1 MAIYDDAV
9 ATAKTYMGPAAGKF
23 IDKQIKSV
31 GADPSSVGAQHIDA
45 LATACFNAG
54 KMLIGDDKA
63 QEFSNKIKAL
73 K

>member
-31 GADPSSVGAQHIDA
+31 GADPSSLGA
-45 LATACFNAG
+45 
-54 KMLIGDDKA
+54 
-63 QEFSNKIKAL
+63 
-73 K
+73 

>member
-1 MAIYDDAV
+1 MALYDDAV
-9 ATAKTYMGPAAGKF
+9 AAAKAYMGPAAGKF

-31 GADPSSVGAQHIDA
+31 GVDPASLGSQHLND
-45 LATACFNAG
+45 LANACFNAG

-73 K
+73 G

>member
-1 MAIYDDAV
+1 MAVYDDAV
-9 ATAKTYMGPAAGKF
+9 TTAKIYIGPAAGKF
-23 IDKQIKSV
+23 IDKQTKPV
-31 GADPSSVGAQHIDA
+31 GADTSSLGAQHIDA